1 MIHQKEVILM
11 LDDYNEK
18 LAKLVVN
25 YSVKVQKD
33 DKVTIIGGV
42 DSADLAREIYLEV
55 VKAGGHVI
63 NTRIGIPG
71 IAELFYKNAQDHQI
85 KYQNPISKVM
95 IEEVD
100 KTINIFSST
109 NRKALAS
116 VDPAKLM
123 MAREAGK
130 ELQKLYSDRVAKGE
144 IDWVICP
151 FPAPAFAQ
159 EGNMG
164 TFEYK
169 EFVYN
174 ALALNEENPVEHW
187 EKMKEEQA
195 VIVEILNKG
204 KELRI
209 VGEDTDLTLGI
220 EGRNWINA
228 CGDKNL
234 PDGEVFTSP
243 IEDAVNGTI
252 RFTYPGIYM
261 SKEVENI
268 WLKFKDGK
276 VIESSASKGQEVLD
290 KVLEVENADILGEV
304 AIGTN
309 YGIQRFTK
317 NMLFDEKMGGTIHLA
332 LGNGFKEIGSK
343 NESTIHWDIL
353 KDMKS
358 EDSVIYLD
366 GKEIYKAGKWL
377 IP

>member
-1 MIHQKEVILM
+1 M

-18 LAKLVVN
+18 LAKLVVH

-33 DKVTIIGGV
+33 DKVTIRGGV
-42 DSADLAREIYLEV
+42 DSVDLVREIQLEV
-55 VKAGGHVI
+55 IKAGGQI
-63 NTRIGIPG
+63 LTTTIGIPG
-71 IAELFYKNAQDHQI
+71 GAELYYKYAQEHQL
-85 KYQNPISKVM
+85 KFQNPVSKKI

-100 KTINIFSST
+100 KSINVFSST
-109 NRKALAS
+109 NRKALSS
-116 VDPAKLM
+116 VDPSKIM
-123 MAREAGK
+123 TAREASK

-169 EFVYN
+169 EFVYK
-174 ALALNEENPVEHW
+174 ALALDKEDPVEYW
-187 EKMKEEQA
+187 KKVEEEQA
-195 VIVEILNKG
+195 AIVEILKKG

-220 EGRNWINA
+220 EGRGWINA
-228 CGDKNL
+228 CGQKNL

-261 SKEVENI
+261 GNEVENI

-276 VIESSASKGQEVLD
+276 VVEATASKGQELLD
-290 KVLEVENADILGEV
+290 KVLEMENADILGEV

-343 NESTIHWDIL
+343 NESIIHWDIL
-353 KDMKS
+353 KEMKS
-358 EDSVIYLD
+358 DDSVIYLD
-366 GKEIYKAGKWL
+366 GKEIYKAGKWF

>member
-1 MIHQKEVILM
+1 M

-33 DKVTIIGGV
+33 DKVTIGGGV
-42 DSADLAREIYLEV
+42 DSADLVREIYLEV
-55 VKAGGHVI
+55 VKAGGYVI

-71 IAELFYKNAQDHQI
+71 LAELFYKHAQDDQI
-85 KYQNPISKVM
+85 KYQNPISKLM

-100 KTINIFSST
+100 KTINVFSST
-109 NRKALAS
+109 NRKSLTN
-116 VDPAKLM
+116 VDPTKLM

-130 ELQKLYSDRVAKGE
+130 ELQKLYSDRDAKGE
-144 IDWVICP
+144 IDWVVCP

-174 ALALNEENPVEHW
+174 ALALNKADPVEHW
-187 EKMKEEQA
+187 KKVEEEQA
-195 VIVEILNKG
+195 VFVEILNKG

-220 EGRNWINA
+220 EGRKWINA
-228 CGDKNL
+228 CGKKNL

-243 IEDAVNGTI
+243 LEDSVNGTI

-261 SKEVENI
+261 GKEVENI
-268 WLKFKDGK
+268 WLKFKGGK
-276 VIESSASKGQEVLD
+276 VVESSASKGQDLLE
-290 KVLEVENADILGEV
+290 KVLEMENADILGEV

-366 GKEIYKAGKWL
+366 GKEIYKAGKLL

>member
-1 MIHQKEVILM
+1 M
-11 LDDYNEK
+11 LDDFNEK
-18 LAKLVVN
+18 LAKLVVH

-33 DKVTIIGGV
+33 DKVTIRGGV
-42 DSADLAREIYLEV
+42 DSADLVREIYLEV
-55 VKAGGHVI
+55 IKAGGHVI
-63 NTRIGIPG
+63 NTTIGLPG
-71 IAELFYKNAQDHQI
+71 LAELFYKHAEEHQI
-85 KYQNPISKVM
+85 KFQNPISKLV

-100 KTINIFSST
+100 KTISISSST

-116 VDPAKLM
+116 IDPAKMM
-123 MAREAGK
+123 MAREASK
-130 ELQKLYSDRVAKGE
+130 ELQKRFGEREAKGE
-144 IDWVICP
+144 IDWTICP

-169 EFVYN
+169 EFVYK
-174 ALALNEENPVEHW
+174 ALALDKKDPVEYW
-187 EKMKEEQA
+187 KNVEKDQSR
-195 VIVEILNKG
+195 IVEILNKG

-220 EGRNWINA
+220 ERRKWINA
-228 CGDKNL
+228 CGNRNL

-243 IEDAVNGTI
+243 IEDSVNGTI

-261 SKEVENI
+261 GKEVENI

-276 VIESSASKGQEVLD
+276 VIEATASKGQEILD
-290 KVLEVENADILGEV
+290 KVLEMENADILGEV